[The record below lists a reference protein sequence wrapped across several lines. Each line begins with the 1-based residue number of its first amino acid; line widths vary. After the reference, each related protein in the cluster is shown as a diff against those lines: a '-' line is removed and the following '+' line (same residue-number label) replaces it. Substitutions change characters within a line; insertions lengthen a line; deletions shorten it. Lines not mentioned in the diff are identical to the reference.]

1 LGADGGHKKGGGVV
15 TRDKLEAFRQALG
28 IEEYEDP
35 FLTTEEASEV
45 LLALMKGQND
55 KGTTEEDMELAIDWA
70 RQIRVGNA
78 LLINVLSGTIHLKID
93 SNGEVV
99 FVPAGPVVYD
109 NDPTE
114 GPS

>member
-1 LGADGGHKKGGGVV
+1 M
-15 TRDKLEAFRQALG
+15 TRDKLEEFRQALG
-28 IEEYEDP
+28 FEGDEDP
-35 FLTTEEASEV
+35 LLSTEEASKV

-70 RQIRVGNA
+70 RQIRVGTA
-78 LLINVLSGTIHLKID
+78 LLINVLSGTIYLRID

-99 FVPAGPVVYD
+99 FVPAEPLVCD

-114 GPS
+114 EPS